1 MATSVGPIANPV
13 AQHLRTPPLHS
24 SNSLTPKPAGLAG
37 LANAYWFATF
47 NALSYQIV
55 LGSPMVLYAK
65 HLEASATVLGIIA
78 GMMPLLVIFQ
88 IPAAK
93 HIARIGYK
101 QFVFAGWGTRVMFI
115 FLIAGVP
122 FLGGF
127 LTPSNRI
134 ALLLFLLF
142 GFNLSRGISSAA
154 WLPWI
159 TALVPAE
166 VRGRYLA
173 RDSACVN
180 AASAVTLVLA
190 GFALGRQPSPYQFA
204 AIFAFS
210 ALMGTISLSFLKRI
224 PDARG
229 PDDEADNREP
239 VPWLAIA
246 AHPPFRKL
254 LRMNIAWSIAYGGLA
269 AFTVAYLK
277 GAAGMD
283 EGRILLVTGLAYL
296 GGIGGL
302 VLFGSRLDHHGSKPV
317 LLVCLLGWVG
327 VLLGWTLLS
336 GGVVGTSLGV
346 VLGLQVLMG
355 LGYAV
360 YAMANTRL
368 AMAVVPAM
376 GRNHF
381 FALFSVVGNLTLGIA
396 PILWGLLIDAFGQR
410 CFVTLGFEWNRFS
423 LFFLL
428 VTLAC
433 AVTLALCRRL
443 EEPQATN
450 VETLLRAML
459 AQSPIRSWIRFWP
472 RG

>member
-1 MATSVGPIANPV
+1 MP
-13 AQHLRTPPLHS
+13 
-24 SNSLTPKPAGLAG
+24 G

-47 NALSYQIV
+47 NALSYQLV

-65 HLEASATVLGIIA
+65 RLEASATVLGIIA

-93 HIARIGYK
+93 HIGRIGYK
-101 QFVFAGWGTRVMFI
+101 QFVFAGWGTRVLFI
-115 FLIAGVP
+115 FLIACVP
-122 FLGGF
+122 LTAVF
-127 LTPSNRI
+127 LTPANRI

-166 VRGRYLA
+166 VRGHYLA

-180 AASAVTLVLA
+180 GASAVTLVLA
-190 GFALGRQPSPYQFA
+190 GLALGAQPAQGRFA

-210 ALMGTISLSFLKRI
+210 ALMGAVSLNFLKRI
-224 PDARG
+224 PDAKG
-229 PDDEADNREP
+229 PEADRDNPAP
-239 VPWLAIA
+239 VPWREIA

-254 LRMNIAWSIAYGGLA
+254 LRLNVAWSIAYGGLG

-277 GAAGMD
+277 TAAGME
-283 EGRILLVTGLAYL
+283 EGRILIVTAVSYV

-302 VLFGSRLDHHGSKPV
+302 LLFGSRLDRHGSKPI
-317 LLVCLLGWVG
+317 LLVCLLGWVA
-327 VLLGWTLLS
+327 VLIGWTLLAS
-336 GGVVGTSLGV
+336 RIVGAQLGV
-346 VLGLQVLMG
+346 VLGLESLMG

-360 YAMANTRL
+360 FAMANTRL

-381 FALFSVVGNLTLGIA
+381 FALFSVVASLTLGVA
-396 PILWGLLIDAFGQR
+396 PVLWGLLIDSLGDHRWRSF
-410 CFVTLGFEWNRFS
+410 GFELNRFS
-423 LFFLL
+423 VFFLL
-428 VTLAC
+428 VLA
-433 AVTLALCRRL
+433 AFVVTVALCRQL
-443 EEPQATN
+443 DEPRAAN
-450 VETLLRAML
+450 VEALLRDLL
-459 AQSPIRSWIRFWP
+459 AQTPLRSWMRFWP